1 MFLKVCEQ
9 TAVTYGTRNRNMDQ
23 DRRDAA
29 AWAKEWQIKRKN
41 RMILYVIAGIVGIAL
56 IGYLISF
63 IVIHTERSTFGSA
76 EEMRAA
82 CQGRYE
88 ESSYY
93 EDIIIEGDQFTLTYL
108 ERSHYDRDY
117 AERYGYE
124 YDYYDSEYEDRVVE
138 WDYRH
143 GVIKTEWMGDIIVD
157 KNGNLRRGKS
167 YYGTFYKTDK
177 PRPELIDPSTLT
189 NPDGEAD
196 AELTPE
202 EEQVIEERE
211 ENIETDEEALDGAE
225 GSDEADV
232 QA

>member
-1 MFLKVCEQ
+1 
-9 TAVTYGTRNRNMDQ
+9 MDQ

-41 RMILYVIAGIVGIAL
+41 RMIIGVIAGILGVVL
-56 IGYLISF
+56 IGYFIRFLI
-63 IVIHTERSTFGSA
+63 IHTERTTFGSE

-93 EDIIIEGDQFTLTYL
+93 EDLMIEEDTVTLTYL

-124 YDYYDSEYEDRVVE
+124 YDYNDSIYEDRVVE

-143 GVIKTEWMGDIIVD
+143 GLIKTEWMGDLIVD
-157 KNGNLRRGKS
+157 KNGNIRRGDS
-167 YYGTFYKTDK
+167 YYGTFYKTNK
-177 PRPELIDPSTLT
+177 PRPEPIDPSTLS
-189 NPDGEAD
+189 NPEGEEN
-196 AELTPE
+196 AELTTE
-202 EEQVIEERE
+202 EEQILEERD
-211 ENIETDEEALDGAE
+211 ENLEADENALEDSEDTENTDETDVPA
-225 GSDEADV
+225 
-232 QA
+232 